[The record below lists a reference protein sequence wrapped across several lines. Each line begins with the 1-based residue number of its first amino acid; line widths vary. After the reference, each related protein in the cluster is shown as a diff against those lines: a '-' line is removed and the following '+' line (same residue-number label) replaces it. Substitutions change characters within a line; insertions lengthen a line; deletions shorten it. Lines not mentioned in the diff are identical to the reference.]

1 MKHEAINRRNILVR
15 VENRGWI
22 VEDASYVFEHVYE
35 SFAEF
40 ENEYELGIDEKQISF
55 FR

>member
-22 VEDASYVFEHVYE
+22 VENTSYVFEHVNE

-40 ENEYELGIDEKQISF
+40 ENEYKLGIDEKQIPFSI
-55 FR
+55 